1 MSNNWVRVAAVG
13 DVETDDVIAV
23 KVGEQ
28 EIALYNVDDKY
39 YATSNI
45 CTHQYARLSEG
56 FVIDGVIECPL
67 HQGRFDI
74 VNGKPKGAPVHVPL
88 CTFPVK
94 VEGNDIHV
102 LLQPQ
107 PASQDQKG
115 GH

>member
-1 MSNNWVRVAAVG
+1 MADKWVRVAVVG

-28 EIALYNVDDKY
+28 EIAIYNVNDKY

-94 VEGNDIHV
+94 VEGNDIHI
-102 LLQPQ
+102 LLESRSGTPNQE
-107 PASQDQKG
+107 SNR
-115 GH
+115 